1 MKKSVLMICYYFA
14 PHNGIGAVRPTKL
27 GKYLTR
33 LGYEVTVLCAQ
44 NIGALRDTLLERDL
58 AELPRVITVRE
69 RSLFRW
75 WKERGL
81 AAEAPAALPARA
93 RLPEKALDD
102 ARMSEEAARAQRAA
116 AGPQAAAPSA
126 QAKPDTGHGMAALRK
141 RALNALYLWLFHR
154 GDMAFARACTRELL
168 SMDQHFD
175 VALSCYGPLSTHIIG
190 RRAKRLHIADRW
202 VADFRDETSVPFRW
216 QAGWLARYMRRV
228 RRYAD
233 AITVATD
240 GFMRMMKLEAFAR
253 VVPNGY
259 DPEDTDGAPTPP
271 PEPGTLAL
279 AYCGQLYEGKSD
291 LTPVFR
297 ALRELASE
305 GVCDPARLRLHY
317 AGRQGEAFAAQAA
330 AFGLAG
336 AVVDHGMLPRTASL
350 ALQRAA
356 DALLLAT
363 WNTPG
368 RTGVVTGKALEY
380 MMAARPVLLCVS
392 GTVPGSEARALIED
406 AALGVAYEQ
415 ARAQADA
422 PALKAYLRALYEAR
436 MAGDPPPFHPK
447 AEVVESFAYGRIAA
461 TFADII
467 DNV

>member
-1 MKKSVLMICYYFA
+1 MKKSVLLISYYFA
-14 PHNGIGAVRPTKL
+14 PRNVIGAVRPTKL
-27 GKYLTR
+27 AKYLTR
-33 LGYEVTVLCAQ
+33 MGYEVTVLCGKGYG
-44 NIGALRDTLLERDL
+44 GAPDPLLARDMADVFQV
-58 AELPRVITVRE
+58 RVVRE

-81 AAEAPAALPARA
+81 APDAPEALPSQP
-93 RLPEKALDD
+93 RLPEKALD
-102 ARMSEEAARAQRAA
+102 ARQMREQAARAGQALDAPRASRPA
-116 AGPQAAAPSA
+116 ANEGSGQARGL
-126 QAKPDTGHGMAALRK
+126 TALRK
-141 RALNALYLWLFHR
+141 RALNALYLWLYHR
-154 GDMAFARACTRELL
+154 ADMAFARACTRELL
-168 SMDQHFD
+168 AMDRHFD
-175 VALSCYGPLSTHIIG
+175 VALSCYGPLSVHIIG
-190 RRAKRLHIADRW
+190 RRAKRLRIADRW

-259 DPEDTDGAPTPP
+259 DPDDAQGAPT
-271 PEPGTLAL
+271 EALTPGTLAL

-297 ALRELASE
+297 ALRELANE
-305 GVCDPARLRLHY
+305 GACDPARVRLHY
-317 AGRQGEAFAAQAA
+317 AGKQGAAFAAQAA
-330 AFGLAG
+330 AFGLQG
-336 AVVDHGMLPRTASL
+336 AVVEHGMLPRPGSL

-356 DALLLAT
+356 DGLLLAT

-380 MMAARPVLLCVS
+380 MMAGRPVLLCVS
-392 GTVPGSEARALIED
+392 GPVPGSEARALVE
-406 AALGVAYEQ
+406 AANLGVAYEQ
-415 ARAQADA
+415 ARAAADA
-422 PALKAYLRALYEAR
+422 PALKAYLRALYDAR
-436 MAGDPPPFHPK
+436 MAGAPPPYHPK
-447 AEVVESFAYGRIAA
+447 RQVVDSYAYGHITA

-467 DNV
+467 DSV